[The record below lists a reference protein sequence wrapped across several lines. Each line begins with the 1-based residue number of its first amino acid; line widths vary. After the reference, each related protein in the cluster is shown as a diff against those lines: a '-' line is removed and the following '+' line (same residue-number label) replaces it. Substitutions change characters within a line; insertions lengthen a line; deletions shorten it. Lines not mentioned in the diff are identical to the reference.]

1 MSLTIHRRFVLNYS
15 LNFLSAILL
24 IYVSK
29 WLFRQYPISSLTLTI
44 INCFLSG
51 LFASIILQFLPKIS
65 IKNIQ
70 TSTNRLKSLFHL
82 FLISISFSAFITFS
96 NLSLQYNTIGT
107 YQLIKLQVPPTLMFI
122 EWIQLK
128 LKLNSSIL
136 TKEKFSQDYSL
147 SILLTFGIIVFGT
160 LVNTYSDLY
169 FHPLGVIYACLSVIC
184 NALYQTMVQNDK
196 ASSIY
201 ERTYFLQNQTIIST
215 FILVPCWLFSDS
227 SFQFNWYVLFRWNI
241 IILLVLCG
249 LLAFI
254 VNSSVIW
261 CIKDDAA
268 IGYNMVGQLKTLLI
282 VFVGST
288 LFGESLTIKQII
300 SVLFT
305 TLGCAIYVYI
315 TYRTK
320 ECQKHQQQQ
329 QLLVNNI

>member
-227 SFQFNWYVLFRWNI
+227 SF
-241 IILLVLCG
+241 
-249 LLAFI
+249 
-254 VNSSVIW
+254 
-261 CIKDDAA
+261 
-268 IGYNMVGQLKTLLI
+268 
-282 VFVGST
+282 
-288 LFGESLTIKQII
+288 
-300 SVLFT
+300 
-305 TLGCAIYVYI
+305 
-315 TYRTK
+315 
-320 ECQKHQQQQ
+320 
-329 QLLVNNI
+329 

>member
-1 MSLTIHRRFVLNYS
+1 MSLTIHGRFVLNYS
-15 LNFLSAILL
+15 LNFISAILL

-29 WLFRQYPISSLTLTI
+29 WFFLQYPISSLTLTI
-44 INCFLSG
+44 INCFFSG
-51 LFASIILQFLPKIS
+51 FFASIILQFLSKIS

-70 TSTNRLKSLFHL
+70 TSTNRFKSLFHL

-107 YQLIKLQVPPTLMFI
+107 YQLIKLQVPPTLMII
-122 EWIQLK
+122 EWIQLQ
-128 LKLNSSIL
+128 LGLNSSIL
-136 TKEKFSQDYSL
+136 TKEKFSRDYSF
-147 SILLTFGIIVFGT
+147 SVLLTFGIIVLGT

-169 FHPLGVIYACLSVIC
+169 FHPLGVTYACMSVIC
-184 NALYQTMVQNDK
+184 NALYQTLVQNDK

-201 ERTYFLQNQTIIST
+201 ERTRFLQNQTITSA
-215 FILVPCWLFSDS
+215 FILLPCWLFIDS
-227 SFQFNWYVLFRWNI
+227 SFGFNWSVLFQWNI
-241 IILLVLCG
+241 IILIVLCG

-268 IGYNMVGQLKTLLI
+268 IGYNMVGQLKTLFI

-288 LFGESLTIKQII
+288 LFDEPLTIKQFI
-300 SVLFT
+300 SILFT
-305 TLGCAIYVYI
+305 TIGCVIYVHI

-320 ECQKHQQQQ
+320 EHQKHQQE
-329 QLLVNNI
+329 LLVNNI